1 MVIGVIPNLDK
12 RGSAQ
17 TLENLGLFLKQ
28 NNIKALLPDSICC
41 SYFEQINEE
50 QLFKTADFIVT
61 IGGDGTIIR
70 YAKIAATYNKPIL
83 GINAGRMGYLANLE
97 QNEYKNIL
105 KLINGDYIV
114 EERMM
119 LNVKIC
125 QNEKVMSEYEA
136 LNDAVVTSGFIA
148 RIIDVNASV
157 DGDSIS
163 YRADGIIAATPTG
176 STAYSMSAGGPI
188 IDPTAECICLT
199 PICSHSLSAKP
210 IILSGEKSVK
220 LTAFSRKRTEI
231 FLSID
236 GRKVA
241 NIKPYTEVI
250 IEKSSKKVKLLRLSE
265 RSLYNTLSVKF
276 SDLRSGSSE
285 K

>member
-1 MVIGVIPNLDK
+1 
-12 RGSAQ
+12 
-17 TLENLGLFLKQ
+17 
-28 NNIKALLPDSICC
+28 
-41 SYFEQINEE
+41 
-50 QLFKTADFIVT
+50 
-61 IGGDGTIIR
+61 
-70 YAKIAATYNKPIL
+70 
-83 GINAGRMGYLANLE
+83 
-97 QNEYKNIL
+97 
-105 KLINGDYIV
+105 
-114 EERMM
+114 
-119 LNVKIC
+119 
-125 QNEKVMSEYEA
+125 
-136 LNDAVVTSGFIA
+136 
-148 RIIDVNASV
+148 
-157 DGDSIS
+157 
-163 YRADGIIAATPTG
+163 ATPTG

-265 RSLYNTLSVKF
+265 RSFYNTLSVKF